1 MPPTEPVAPRR
12 SRWTLW
18 LRFAV
23 SGVLLAVLIAKIDF
37 DNLVPERTHL
47 ATFAWLIAGLLA
59 AVLGIILSA
68 WRWQRVLDVFDVH
81 APFRVLLSH
90 NLAGQFVGNVLPT
103 TIGGDILRVSRGGR
117 TTNSTEVAF
126 ASVVLERMTGFVV
139 LPVLTLLGFLA
150 RPSLL
155 DEDRAWLALLIAGVT
170 LLVLAIL
177 LFLAGHPRIAG
188 RFAEHE
194 SWMRFIG
201 AVHVGVDRLRRE
213 PREALGVLVAAFA
226 YQVVWTVLVVL
237 CAVKTLDVP
246 IPLAA
251 VLAYAPAVASIQVLP
266 ISISGL
272 GVREGMLVI
281 FLVPLGATSGQ
292 AVAVGLLW
300 YALVLVVSLLGAPLF
315 AVGHRHRAPS
325 TTAAAP

>member
-1 MPPTEPVAPRR
+1 MPDAEPAPTRR
-12 SRWTLW
+12 SQWTLW

-23 SGVLLAVLIAKIDF
+23 SAVLLAVLIAKINV
-37 DNLVPERTHL
+37 DNLLPERAHL

-59 AVLGIILSA
+59 AMVGIVLSA
-68 WRWQRVLDVFDVH
+68 WRWQRVLHAFDV
-81 APFRVLLSH
+81 RVPGRLLLSH

-103 TIGGDILRVSRGGR
+103 TIGGDVLRVSRGAR

-126 ASVVLERMTGFVV
+126 ASVVLERLTGFVV
-139 LPVLTLLGFLA
+139 LPLLTVLGFLA

-155 DEDRAWLALLIAGVT
+155 EEDRAWLALLIAGVT
-170 LLVLAIL
+170 LLILAIM
-177 LFLAGHPRIAG
+177 LFIAGHSRLAG
-188 RFAEHE
+188 RFAGHE

-201 AVHVGVDRLRRE
+201 AVHIGVNRLRRE
-213 PREALGVLVAAFA
+213 PREALAVLGAALA

-237 CAVKTLDVP
+237 CAVKTLDLSL
-246 IPLAA
+246 PLAA

-281 FLVPLGATSGQ
+281 FLVPLGISSGQ

-300 YALVLVVSLLGAPLF
+300 YALVLVVSLFGAPLF
-315 AVGHRHRAPS
+315 AVGHRHRAP
-325 TTAAAP
+325 TPAAAP

>member
-1 MPPTEPVAPRR
+1 MPDDEPAPTRR

-23 SGVLLAVLIAKIDF
+23 SAALLAVLIAKINF
-37 DNLVPERTHL
+37 DNLLPERAHL

-59 AVLGIILSA
+59 AMVGIVLSA
-68 WRWQRVLDVFDVH
+68 WRWQRVLHAFDV
-81 APFRVLLSH
+81 RVPGRLLLSH

-103 TIGGDILRVSRGGR
+103 TIGGDVLRVSRGAR
-117 TTNSTEVAF
+117 TTSSTEVSF
-126 ASVVLERMTGFVV
+126 ASVVLERLTGFVV
-139 LPVLTLLGFLA
+139 LPLLTLLGFLA

-155 DEDRAWLALLIAGVT
+155 EEDRAWLALLIAGVT
-170 LLVLAIL
+170 LLILVIL
-177 LFLAGHPRIAG
+177 LFIAGHPRLAG
-188 RFAEHE
+188 RFAGHE

-201 AVHVGVDRLRRE
+201 AVHIGVDRLRRE
-213 PREALGVLVAAFA
+213 PREALGVLGAALA

-237 CAVKTLDVP
+237 CAVKTLDLSL
-246 IPLAA
+246 PLAA

-281 FLVPLGATSGQ
+281 FLVPLGISSGQ

-300 YALVLVVSLLGAPLF
+300 YALVLVVSLFGAPLF
-315 AVGHRHRAPS
+315 AVGHRHRAP
-325 TTAAAP
+325 TPAPAP

>member
-1 MPPTEPVAPRR
+1 MPSAEPVPPRR
-12 SRWTLW
+12 TRWTLW

-23 SGVLLAVLIAKIDF
+23 SGVLLAILVAKINF
-37 DNLVPERTHL
+37 ENLVPERAHL

-59 AVLGIILSA
+59 ALLGIVLSA
-68 WRWQRVLDVFDVH
+68 WRWQRVLAAFDV
-81 APFRVLLSH
+81 RVPIRYLLSH

-103 TIGGDILRVSRGGR
+103 TIGGDVLRVSRLR
-117 TTNSTEVAF
+117 TTSSTEIAF
-126 ASVVLERMTGFVV
+126 ASVALERLTGFLV
-139 LPVLTLLGFLA
+139 LPLLTILGFVA

-170 LLVLAIL
+170 LLVLAII
-177 LFLAGHPRIAG
+177 LFVAGHSRLAG

-201 AVHVGVDRLRRE
+201 AVHIGVDRLRRE
-213 PREALGVLVAAFA
+213 PREALGVAGAALA

-237 CAVKTLDVP
+237 CAVKTLDLSL
-246 IPLAA
+246 PLAA

-272 GVREGMLVI
+272 GVREAMLVI
-281 FLVPLGATSGQ
+281 FFVPLGVSSGH

-300 YALVLVVSLLGAPLF
+300 YAIVLVVSLLGAPLF
-315 AVGHRHRAPS
+315 AVGHRHPTTTPTAAPS
-325 TTAAAP
+325 

>member
-1 MPPTEPVAPRR
+1 MPGPESAAPRR

-23 SGVLLAVLIAKIDF
+23 SGVLLAVLVAKIDF
-37 DNLVPERTHL
+37 ENLIPERAHL

-59 AVLGIILSA
+59 AVAGIVLST
-68 WRWQRVLDVFDVH
+68 WRWQRVLFAFDVH
-81 APFRVLLSH
+81 APFRTLLSH

-117 TTNSTEVAF
+117 TADSTETAF
-126 ASVVLERMTGFVV
+126 GSVVLERLTGFVV
-139 LPVLTLLGFLA
+139 LPLLTLLGFLA

-155 DEDRAWLALLIAGVT
+155 DEDRAWLALLIAGIT
-170 LLVLAIL
+170 LFVLVVIL
-177 LFLAGHPRIAG
+177 FVAGHPRLAG
-188 RFAEHE
+188 RFAGHE

-201 AVHVGVDRLRRE
+201 AVHLGVDRLRRE
-213 PREALGVLVAAFA
+213 PREALGVLVAALA

-237 CAVKTLDVP
+237 CAVKTFDVS

-251 VLAYAPAVASIQVLP
+251 VVAYAPAVASIQVLP

-272 GVREGMLVI
+272 GVREAMLVI
-281 FLVPLGATSGQ
+281 FLVPLGVTSGQ
-292 AVAVGLLW
+292 AVAIGLLW
-300 YALVLVVSLLGAPLF
+300 YAIVLVVSLLGAPLF
-315 AVGHRHRAPS
+315 AMGHRHGSPS
-325 TTAAAP
+325 TATAP